1 MKDEESFGT
10 NLSVPLPWIGMKEE
24 DRDCPRMSRHKD
36 LIVYLFWFWFF
47 GLFIQWENSLNSI
60 QMHPRGKHM

>member
-36 LIVYLFWFWFF
+36 LIVYLF
-47 GLFIQWENSLNSI
+47 
-60 QMHPRGKHM
+60 